1 MSISITPLHPLFAA
15 RVSGIDLSQPVDPDD
30 FVAIQAALDQYA
42 VLVFHGPTLTPEEQ
56 VTFASRFGPLEP
68 QNGVL
73 STGRPARVTPK
84 LVDISN
90 LDENNAT
97 LSQADRRRMFALG
110 NQLWHTDS
118 SFKRRPAAWSLLHA
132 HSVTPEGGETQFVD
146 MRVAWETLSPKLQ
159 ARIADLWAEHSI
171 FCSRAKLGFTAFTDA
186 ERAAMPPVHRAV
198 VRVHPGSGR
207 RTLYLASHASH
218 IVGWPIPDGR
228 MLIRELIEHA
238 TQPQFVY
245 THRWSVGDLVIWD
258 NRCTM
263 HRGRPYDEVNHRRDL
278 RRATIQDLDP
288 AVQDSGAGDRA
299 AAVA

>member
-1 MSISITPLHPLFAA
+1 MALSLSTLHPLFAA
-15 RVSGIDLSQPVDPDD
+15 QVSGVDPSRPIDPSD
-30 FVAIQAALDQYA
+30 WAAIQDALGKYG
-42 VLVFHGPTLTPEEQ
+42 VLVFKGPTLTPEEQ
-56 VTFASRFGPLEP
+56 VAFASHFGPLES

-73 STGRPARVTPK
+73 TTGRSARVTPR

-90 LDENNAT
+90 LDENNDV
-97 LSQADRRRMFALG
+97 LNQADRRRMFALG

-118 SFKRRPAAWSLLHA
+118 SFKRTPAAYSLLHA

-146 MRVAWETLSPKLQ
+146 MRVAWETLPQKLQ
-159 ARIADLWAEHSI
+159 ARIEDLWAEHSI

-186 ERAAMPPVHRAV
+186 ERAATPPVHRAV
-198 VRVHPGSGR
+198 VRVHPESGR
-207 RTLYLASHASH
+207 KTLYLASHASH
-218 IVGWPIPDGR
+218 IIGWPVPDGR

-238 TQPQFVY
+238 TQPRFIY

-263 HRGRPYDEVNHRRDL
+263 HRGRPYDEANHRRDM

-288 AVQDSGAGDRA
+288 AADTQRPVRLRQS
-299 AAVA
+299 VL